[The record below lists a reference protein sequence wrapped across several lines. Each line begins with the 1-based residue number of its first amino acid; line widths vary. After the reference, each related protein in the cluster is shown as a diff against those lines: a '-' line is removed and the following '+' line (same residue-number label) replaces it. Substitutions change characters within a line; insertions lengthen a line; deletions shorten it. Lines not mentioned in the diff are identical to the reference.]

1 MRRRVRTLFASGL
14 LVFVLLDGAA
24 AGPFEDGRAASNRG
38 DYAAAI
44 ALVRPLAEGGDAK
57 AQALLGFAYFKVH
70 GVPQDDA
77 EAAFWYR
84 KAADQG
90 YAWAQQNLGFEYGNG
105 QGLPQDYIL
114 AHMWSNLA
122 AADAETRDQAARNRD
137 LDATKMTPGQIAEAQ
152 KMAREWKPK

>member
-1 MRRRVRTLFASGL
+1 MYDL
-14 LVFVLLDGAA
+14 
-24 AGPFEDGRAASNRG
+24 G
-38 DYAAAI
+38 D
-44 ALVRPLAEGGDAK
+44 
-57 AQALLGFAYFKVH
+57 
-70 GVPQDDA
+70 GVPQDYA

-122 AADAETRDQAARNRD
+122 AADAADAETRDQAARNRD
-137 LDATKMTPGQIAEAQ
+137 LDATKMTPDQIAEAQ